1 MKIVKMDTNSFWKG
15 EAGVVGL
22 VEDQAHTFKTKLYL
36 KNGQVKDYSC
46 TCEKGNSYRGICAHG
61 EALFAYYKEYQAE
74 MSKPLVHSSSQVHT
88 MIREYTNQEVARILE
103 EEEGSQVKLVPAVIL
118 NGRDVRLE
126 FKVGREKNVCS
137 KGSGS
142 FFRCS
147 GCRRYVEY
155 GKELAFHHQ
164 GSLSV
169 RNAGTFVFSHGTD
182 RGTEIPEGYIL
193 KPYEPGTF
201 F

>member
-1 MKIVKMDTNSFWKG
+1 MKIVKMDANSFWKG

-126 FKVGREKNVCS
+126 FKVGREKMYAV
-137 KGSGS
+137 
-142 FFRCS
+142 RD
-147 GCRRYVEY
+147 
-155 GKELAFHHQ
+155 LA
-164 GSLSV
+164 
-169 RNAGTFVFSHGTD
+169 AFSDAVAVGA
-182 RGTEIPEGYIL
+182 
-193 KPYEPGTF
+193 
-201 F
+201 

>member
-1 MKIVKMDTNSFWKG
+1 MKIVKMDANSFWKG

-88 MIREYTNQEVARILE
+88 MIREYTNQEEI
-103 EEEGSQVKLVPAVIL
+103 
-118 NGRDVRLE
+118 GRAHV
-126 FKVGREKNVCS
+126 
-137 KGSGS
+137 
-142 FFRCS
+142 
-147 GCRRYVEY
+147 
-155 GKELAFHHQ
+155 
-164 GSLSV
+164 
-169 RNAGTFVFSHGTD
+169 
-182 RGTEIPEGYIL
+182 
-193 KPYEPGTF
+193 
-201 F
+201 

>member
-1 MKIVKMDTNSFWKG
+1 MDTNSFWKG

-118 NGRDVRLE
+118 NGRD
-126 FKVGREKNVCS
+126 
-137 KGSGS
+137 
-142 FFRCS
+142 
-147 GCRRYVEY
+147 
-155 GKELAFHHQ
+155 
-164 GSLSV
+164 
-169 RNAGTFVFSHGTD
+169 
-182 RGTEIPEGYIL
+182 L
-193 KPYEPGTF
+193 K
-201 F
+201 

>member
-74 MSKPLVHSSSQVHT
+74 MD
-88 MIREYTNQEVARILE
+88 EYPEAAFFNVGTIDEVVEKAKAMQEGA
-103 EEEGSQVKLVPAVIL
+103 S
-118 NGRDVRLE
+118 
-126 FKVGREKNVCS
+126 
-137 KGSGS
+137 
-142 FFRCS
+142 
-147 GCRRYVEY
+147 
-155 GKELAFHHQ
+155 
-164 GSLSV
+164 
-169 RNAGTFVFSHGTD
+169 
-182 RGTEIPEGYIL
+182 
-193 KPYEPGTF
+193 
-201 F
+201 

>member
-1 MKIVKMDTNSFWKG
+1 MKIVKMDANSFWKG

-103 EEEGSQVKLVPAVIL
+103 EEEGNQVKLVPTVLL
-118 NGRDVRLE
+118 NGRDVHLE
-126 FKVGREKNVCS
+126 FKVGREKMYA
-137 KGSGS
+137 SGRI
-142 FFRCS
+142 F
-147 GCRRYVEY
+147 
-155 GKELAFHHQ
+155 
-164 GSLSV
+164 
-169 RNAGTFVFSHGTD
+169 
-182 RGTEIPEGYIL
+182 
-193 KPYEPGTF
+193 
-201 F
+201 